1 MLWLSGGPLNREH
14 TGGSGVPGNLPVT
27 LTSLIGR
34 QRELSELGELLR
46 QTRLLTL
53 TGTGGSGKTRLGL
66 ALADLSR
73 ARFPHD
79 AWWVDLSNVTNA
91 ELIAGTVASAL
102 DIEQAPGRD
111 TAVTIVRFLKPRTL
125 LLVFD
130 NCEQVA
136 AGCAGFVEF
145 LLTSCAGVS
154 VIATSREV
162 LGVPGERIFPVPGL
176 RLPAGDDDTAEAVEL
191 FVERARAMTPGF
203 TVGPA
208 NAAAVIRLCRQLDGL
223 PLAIELAAARAGVFG
238 AAEISRRLGTGPGV
252 LRNPSRG
259 APHRHQTL
267 RATLDWSYR
276 LLTGQE
282 QMLFRRLS
290 CFGGSFALRAAETVV
305 AGQGIEADMVSD
317 LTAALVAKSLVTASE
332 RDEEYRYRMLET
344 IRQYA
349 ARQLAESGEE
359 PMVHAAHGAY
369 YLSFAEQAHAGL
381 EGAEQA
387 LWLGRLELEHD
398 NLRAVLRR
406 TIQGDGPQADART
419 AARLAAL
426 LWPFWYRRG
435 HYDEARACLERSSAA
450 VLDEPTEV
458 AVKAAVLTGA
468 GVLAF
473 LQCDYAVAT
482 ERLSK
487 ARGLYEEEGD
497 KAGLAITLQR
507 LGSIAREEGRY
518 SDARRLHQESMA
530 ISAELGDTTGV
541 AASRDYLGFV
551 AWLAGDAAR
560 ADDLCGKAAE
570 EFRAAG
576 LHQETAAAMINQ
588 GIAAH
593 LRGDPERG
601 AALLQAGLDASMR
614 LRYREGIAWAL
625 HELGIIVAQDDP
637 GTAADMLAESLETH
651 AGLGDRW
658 RVASVVETI
667 AEMVIAPAD
676 ASLAAVLLGASTA
689 LRKAL
694 GTPVPPSERPA
705 RDACETTL
713 RASLGQRRF
722 RAAWQ
727 HGLTMPS
734 DELVDLAMQ
743 SVNAMRDSQDLAAE
757 PEPASPLDD
766 YGLTER
772 ERDVLRLLSQG
783 MTNREIASE
792 LLISPG
798 TAGVHVSSILRKL
811 GVSSRVQAAAMAHRP
826 GRRPPAIRP
835 G

>member
-1 MLWLSGGPLNREH
+1 M
-14 TGGSGVPGNLPVT
+14 
-27 LTSLIGR
+27 LTSLVGR
-34 QRELSELGELLR
+34 QRELAELEGLLR
-46 QTRLLTL
+46 RARLVTL
-53 TGTGGSGKTRLGL
+53 TGTGGSGKTRLAL
-66 ALADLSR
+66 ALANLSR
-73 ARFPHD
+73 VRFPD
-79 AWWVDLSNVTNA
+79 GAWWVDLSNVTNA
-91 ELIAGTVASAL
+91 ELIAGTVALAL

-111 TAVTIVRFLKPRTL
+111 TAATIVRFLKPRTA
-125 LLVFD
+125 LLVID

-136 AGCAGFVEF
+136 ADCAGFLQF

-162 LGVPGERIFPVPGL
+162 LGVPGERVFPVPGL
-176 RLPAGDDDTAEAVEL
+176 RLPANEDDATEAVEL

-208 NAAAVIRLCRQLDGL
+208 NAAAVIRLCHQLDGL
-223 PLAIELAAARAGVFG
+223 PLAIELAAARAGALG
-238 AAEISRRLGTGPGV
+238 ALEISRRLGTGPGV

-259 APHRHQTL
+259 APLRHQTL

-290 CFGGSFALRAAETVV
+290 CFSGSFGLRAAETVT
-305 AGQGIEADMVSD
+305 AGQGIETNAVAD
-317 LTAALVAKSLVTASE
+317 LIAALISKSLVAADQQNGE
-332 RDEEYRYRMLET
+332 HRYRMLET

-349 ARQLAESGEE
+349 ARRLEESGEA
-359 PMVHAAHGAY
+359 PAVHAAHGAY
-369 YLSFAEQAHAGL
+369 YLSFAERAHAGL

-387 LWLGRLELEHD
+387 LWLGRLEHEHD

-406 TIQGDGPQADART
+406 TIHGEGPQADTRT

-435 HYDEARACLERSSAA
+435 HYDEARAWLEGASAA
-450 VLDEPTEV
+450 VVGEPAEA
-458 AVKAAVLTGA
+458 AVTAAVLTGA

-473 LQCDYAVAT
+473 LQCDYGVAT

-497 KAGLAITLQR
+497 KAGLASTLQR

-518 SDARRLHQESMA
+518 SDARRLHEESMA
-530 ISAELGDTTGV
+530 ISAELGDTVAV

-560 ADDLCGKAAE
+560 ADDLCGKAAD
-570 EFRAAG
+570 EFRTAG
-576 LHQETAAAMINQ
+576 LHQETAAAIINQ
-588 GIAAH
+588 GVAAH
-593 LRGDPERG
+593 LGGDPERG
-601 AALLQAGLDASMR
+601 AALLQASLDISMR

-625 HELGIIVAQDDP
+625 HELGIIVAQDDT

-651 AGLGDRW
+651 ADLGDRW

-667 AEMVIAPAD
+667 AEIVIAPAD
-676 ASLAAVLLGASTA
+676 GSLAATLLGASTA
-689 LRKAL
+689 LRQSL
-694 GTPVPPSERPA
+694 GTPVPLAERPA
-705 RDACETTL
+705 RDACEVML
-713 RASLGQRRF
+713 RESLGQPRF

-727 HGLTMPS
+727 RGLTMPW
-734 DELVDLAMQ
+734 DELTDLAMQ
-743 SVNAMRDSQDLAAE
+743 ALNAVRDGHDLAE
-757 PEPASPLDD
+757 QPTSPLDE
-766 YGLTER
+766 YRLTGR

-783 MTNREIASE
+783 LTNREIASE
-792 LLISPG
+792 LLISTG

-811 GVSSRVQAAAMAHRP
+811 GVSSRVQAAAIAQRA
-826 GRRPPAIRP
+826 GWRPPARP
-835 G
+835 TL